1 VSQLTTPTVKAGK
14 GVALQGSWRFFDV
27 LMRFKESVKVRL
39 WGRELHSFKKG
50 EVHNVSM
57 AVVGVLLAQGFA
69 EPVASPPIV
78 PQQALAR
85 TA

>member
-1 VSQLTTPTVKAGK
+1 M
-14 GVALQGSWRFFDV
+14 
-27 LMRFKESVKVRL
+27 LMRFKESVNVRL
-39 WGRELHSFKKG
+39 WGKELHSFKKG

-69 EPVASPPIV
+69 EPVARPPVV